1 MKLGSLFLLDYFIF
15 TISQNIIIF
24 ALLFCNKINTF
35 IMEKYTKKHIS
46 KVALNSHINKIE
58 KRGGKYEV
66 DGFNIK
72 YWFPINKISINPSKN
87 LPISKLDTSFLKKP
101 QNETRLYSMN
111 VVGRG
116 DGEEVVYRKSI
127 GTPTI
132 KEVNKIIKLVT
143 NLKKIEINQINDSY
157 FEIKSA
163 SEKVGNIKYKDL
175 SIFSKFVDWEKMKS
189 INSIN
194 DFL

>member
-1 MKLGSLFLLDYFIF
+1 M
-15 TISQNIIIF
+15 T
-24 ALLFCNKINTF
+24 
-35 IMEKYTKKHIS
+35 
-46 KVALNSHINKIE
+46 
-58 KRGGKYEV
+58 
-66 DGFNIK
+66 IK
-72 YWFPINKISINPSKN
+72 YWFPINKISINPSKK
-87 LPISKLDTSFLKKP
+87 LPISRLDTSFLKKP
-101 QNETRLYSMN
+101 QNATPLYSMN

-116 DGEEVVYRKSI
+116 DGEEVVYRKSVD
-127 GTPTI
+127 TPTI

-175 SIFSKFVDWEKMKS
+175 SIFSKFVDWKKMKS